1 MVVFAQ
7 TLLHLQN
14 KSNKKGGVLKTPPIH
29 IVKRKS
35 SLMNENI
42 FEKKSIQISPR
53 KLVQIEFEKQDI
65 SIYPYISLGNETKI
79 ISDYCGSL
87 FKEGGFLGNYIE
99 AEYSLYLSVLDLCTD
114 IKLADEN
121 NVMIDLDDIVSS
133 GLWKIVVENI
143 SNYLDVRDHLD
154 EVVVNIISEND
165 LKKSIGGI
173 IDKLSVKVFEL
184 LDKVSNIDF
193 SENGIKELVSQLK
206 EQTTAFTEKFGD
218 ISKTG
223 GE

>member
-1 MVVFAQ
+1 
-7 TLLHLQN
+7 
-14 KSNKKGGVLKTPPIH
+14 
-29 IVKRKS
+29 
-35 SLMNENI
+35 MNENI
-42 FEKKSIQISPR
+42 FEKKSIKILSK

-65 SIYPYISLGNETKI
+65 SIYPYISLANETKI
-79 ISDYCGSL
+79 ISDYCSSL

-133 GLWKIVVENI
+133 GLWKIVIDNI

-154 EVVVNIISEND
+154 EVVINITSEND
-165 LKKSIGGI
+165 LKKSLGAVVDGLSI
-173 IDKLSVKVFEL
+173 KLFDL
-184 LDKVSNIDF
+184 LDKLSNIDF
-193 SENGIKELVSQLK
+193 SEAGIKELVSNLK

-223 GE
+223 EE